1 MIKTLLALLLLIPSL
16 SWSKGHFTNEN
27 LKGFGIQCISFETQ
41 EKRIVAFRIDI
52 FNFISNKKVQN
63 SFKNSK
69 GSKINFIYEYNT
81 TLSDIYLSNGTSDE
95 GIIPLNLKIHRDS
108 LKIVDANRTFLVKY
122 DVFQTADGP
131 QAECHKV
138 NKITPI
144 EELYEQI
151 YEKINDKQNKI

>member
-1 MIKTLLALLLLIPSL
+1 MKSLLALLMLIPYL
-16 SWSKGHFTNEN
+16 SWSNGHFTNEN
-27 LKGFGIQCISFETQ
+27 LKGFGIQCSSFDMQ
-41 EKRIVAFRIDI
+41 ENRVVAFRVDV

-81 TLSDIYLSNGTSDE
+81 TLSDIYLSNGNSDE
-95 GIIPLNLKIHRDS
+95 GIIPFNLKIYRDS
-108 LKIVDANRTFLVKY
+108 LKIVLADHTSLVKY
-122 DVFQTADGP
+122 DVLQTSDGP

-138 NKITPI
+138 NEITPI

-151 YEKINDKQNKI
+151 YEQINEKQNKI